1 MRNRPKEVCVFA
13 DKPVDEF
20 LAQLAS
26 AAPTP
31 GGGSVAALAG
41 ALAAGL
47 GSMVCY
53 LTLGKEKY
61 QAVQDDINQ
70 LLAETEK
77 RRLKLMSLI
86 EQDVEAYGRM
96 AASYKMPRATDAEK
110 QARTAT
116 IQEAVR
122 GATLVPLSIAET
134 CAELIDLCPPL
145 VEKGNVNA
153 VSDMGVAVLLAE
165 ASLRSALLNVMINLP
180 SIKDEEFANAT
191 RQRMSELTQGKAEL
205 KERVMKDVEAK
216 L

>member
-1 MRNRPKEVCVFA
+1 MFA
-13 DKPVDEF
+13 DKPIDQF

-47 GSMVCY
+47 ESMVCH

-86 EQDVEAYGRM
+86 EEDVEAYGHL
-96 AASYKMPRATDAEK
+96 AAAYKMARATDVEK
-110 QARTAT
+110 QVRTQA

-122 GATLVPLSIAET
+122 GATLAPLGIAEV

-145 VEKGNVNA
+145 VEKGNTNA
-153 VSDMGVAVLLAE
+153 VSDVGVAVLLAE
-165 ASLRSALLNVMINLP
+165 AALRSALLNVMINLP
-180 SIKDEEFANAT
+180 SIKDVEFANAT
-191 RQRMSELTQGKAEL
+191 RQRMTELTQGKAEL

>member
-1 MRNRPKEVCVFA
+1 MFA

-70 LLAETEK
+70 LLVETEK

-86 EQDVEAYGRM
+86 EQDVEAYGRL
-96 AASYKMPRATDAEK
+96 AASYKMPRATDTEK
-110 QARTAT
+110 QARTAAV
-116 IQEAVR
+116 QEAVR

-153 VSDMGVAVLLAE
+153 VSDVGVAVLLAE
-165 ASLRSALLNVMINLP
+165 ASLRGALLNVMINLP
-180 SIKDEEFANAT
+180 SIKDEEFAHAT
-191 RQRMSELTQGKAEL
+191 RQRMSELTQGKSEL
-205 KERVMKDVEAK
+205 KERVMKDVESK